1 MQSDSRS
8 TAGQLAETDGQR
20 TKKPMHGVPHV
31 FFFRTGWSFSKDE
44 KFSVMN
50 CPNLF
55 TR

>member
-31 FFFRTGWSFSKDE
+31 FFFEPGGVSAFDE